1 MIDYSEIKGLDQDL
15 KKVNEH
21 IRRLCKSDDE
31 VMQKMMDEVI
41 LAQGKQIRPLLTLLC
56 SRLNQKRA
64 DASETA
70 AVIEICHTAS
80 LIHDDIIDHS
90 DYRRGKPSLQKQ
102 FGPEMAV
109 YAGDFMIFS
118 TIGRTQLTNKPWYK
132 KMFQYLEVMCNG
144 EVSQYAH
151 QFDMDITEEQY
162 ISNIIGKTSAMF
174 IIACE
179 SVAYEGK
186 CSYQQRQ
193 AIERFAKYFGLVFQ
207 IRDDLSDLLST
218 KKSERKTIH
227 SDLKNG
233 YYTLPVIHTFS
244 HPIYGEQLREI
255 AKKVRR
261 EVDNTQY
268 DETINKI
275 IRSAGGYAY
284 AVKQIKKYYEAAV
297 SELRLFKDSPSKKA
311 LLSITAYLIDH
322 LPEDHFLSE
331 GD

>member
-1 MIDYSEIKGLDQDL
+1 
-15 KKVNEH
+15 
-21 IRRLCKSDDE
+21 
-31 VMQKMMDEVI
+31 
-41 LAQGKQIRPLLTLLC
+41 
-56 SRLNQKRA
+56 
-64 DASETA
+64 
-70 AVIEICHTAS
+70 
-80 LIHDDIIDHS
+80 
-90 DYRRGKPSLQKQ
+90 
-102 FGPEMAV
+102 
-109 YAGDFMIFS
+109 MIFS

-179 SVAYEGK
+179 SEHMKGSAVISNG
-186 CSYQQRQ
+186 RQ
-193 AIERFAKYFGLVFQ
+193 LNVLLNTLVWSSRSEM
-207 IRDDLSDLLST
+207 ISLILLST

-284 AVKQIKKYYEAAV
+284 AVKQIKKYYEAACQN
-297 SELRLFKDSPSKKA
+297 
-311 LLSITAYLIDH
+311 
-322 LPEDHFLSE
+322 
-331 GD
+331 